1 MKKGETVSLK
11 QTTEAC
17 YQVQK
22 ELYTIGLWY
31 ENSKLVEADIIWFPY
46 PIITVPDAAGFV
58 FPDTPLLHKILGY
71 KPGHIYIPKYVV
83 MQLFK
88 QERGSLRDILRHEYA
103 HVLAHY
109 YPEFIVDNEEFEKV
123 FGGAYY
129 YEESSDMEDS
139 AYLTEYARKIPMEDF
154 AETFMVY
161 LRREGVLPD
170 GIKNRKLKKKW
181 NFITKIIRQIQ
192 RNQSS
197 EQK

>member
-1 MKKGETVSLK
+1 MKKGKIVSLK

-58 FPDTPLLHKILGY
+58 FPNTTLLHKILGY

-129 YEESSDMEDS
+129 DMQSIAMEDA
-139 AYLTEYARKIPMEDF
+139 AYITDYARKIPMEDF

-161 LRREGVLPD
+161 LRRKGVLPD

-181 NFITKIIRQIQ
+181 NFITKTIRQIQ
-192 RNQSS
+192 RNEYS